1 MAALASLPAMD
12 WHAGQDHAALL
23 AHNRTLTERI
33 FTLAD
38 TLGLRSL
45 TPREEGRRG
54 GSVMLELPEARPAG
68 AVVDRLRQRG
78 VTTDQRGQT
87 LRLSP
92 GIITTAAGCDLLA
105 EALTE
110 VMRDS

>member
-1 MAALASLPAMD
+1 MD

-23 AHNRTLTERI
+23 AHNRALTDRLFSI
-33 FTLAD
+33 AD
-38 TLGLRSL
+38 SLGLRSL
-45 TPREEGRRG
+45 TPREEDRRG

-68 AVVDRLRQRG
+68 VVVAHLRQRG

-105 EALTE
+105 EALSE
-110 VMRDS
+110 AMRDR